1 MLSVSARHMH
11 FAVAQPIVAF
21 PTLVTAPVFGSFLV
35 DARGRIIIAGKA
47 DPLSEIDLVCGA
59 KLLGQS
65 KAEEK
70 GNFEIGLI
78 KKPGTG
84 EYRCVL
90 RSTDK
95 NGQSATSTQTLILTI
110 NNDRNA
116 PITAII
122 DEPNGTQRIV
132 YPLSNVSGDDGA
144 SEQVGFLVEYIA
156 YENGHFIVCG
166 HAPANRRVAIHN
178 LDLILGSEFIKETG
192 RFCIER
198 TNRLA
203 EGDYALK
210 AQLLDEK
217 GQIFANVTLPFT
229 ISNLN
234 KSNEQYYIAN
244 KPVETV
250 VVRPGETLSQIAQRL
265 YGDYNFA
272 DKIYQLNRHVLENP
286 HNVQAG
292 QRLAL
297 PSKQ

>member
-1 MLSVSARHMH
+1 MSVSAEPVR
-11 FAVAQPIVAF
+11 FAVAQSAIAF
-21 PTLVTAPVFGSFLV
+21 PASVTAPVFTTFSI
-35 DARGRIIIAGKA
+35 DAQGKIIITGKA
-47 DPLSEIDLVCGA
+47 DPFSEIDLVCGA
-59 KLLGQS
+59 KLLGQIR
-65 KAEEK
+65 ADEN

-78 KKPGTG
+78 KRPRVG
-84 EYRCVL
+84 EYRYVL

-95 NGQSATSTQTLILTI
+95 NGQSATSVQTLVVSV
-110 NNDRNA
+110 NNDGSA

-132 YPLSNVSGDDGA
+132 YPLNNVSGDDGA
-144 SEQVGFLVEYIA
+144 SEKLGFTVEYIA

-166 HAPANRRVAIHN
+166 NAPANRRVAIHN

-234 KSNEQYYIAN
+234 KTNEQYYVAN

-297 PSKQ
+297 PPKQ

>member
-1 MLSVSARHMH
+1 MRL
-11 FAVAQPIVAF
+11 AVAQPIVAF
-21 PTLVTAPVFGSFLV
+21 PTLVTAPVFASFSI
-35 DARGRIIIAGKA
+35 DARGKINITGKA

-59 KLLGQS
+59 QLLGQV
-65 KAEEK
+65 AADEN
-70 GNFEIGLI
+70 GNFEISLI
-78 KKPGTG
+78 KKPRAG

-95 NGQSATSTQTLILTI
+95 NGQSATSIQTLIVTI
-110 NNDRNA
+110 SNVGNV

-122 DEPNGTQRIV
+122 DEPSGTQRIV
-132 YPLSNVSGDDGA
+132 YPLSNVSGDDG
-144 SEQVGFLVEYIA
+144 SLEQVGFLVEYIA

-166 HAPANRRVAIHN
+166 HAPGNRRVAIHN
-178 LDLILGSEFIKETG
+178 LDLILGSEFVKETG

-198 TNRLA
+198 TNKLA

-234 KSNEQYYIAN
+234 RRNEQYYIAN